1 MVPAIDQDRR
11 TEQVV
16 RLAYRE
22 YRDTNTDESSIV
34 TLVHGSPGD
43 GRVFER
49 LAVTLSQQHRVIVPD
64 LPGFGNSS
72 LEVPDYS
79 LRAHARYVIDLLDRL
94 RIARTHLV
102 GFSMGGG
109 VALNVAGLGEERIRS
124 LVLLS
129 GIGVQEM
136 ELLGNYHV
144 NHAVHGVQLVA
155 LWLTRAGL
163 PHFGL
168 LDQPLS
174 VAYSYARNFYDSDQ
188 RPLRKTLSR
197 VEAPTLIL
205 HGRDD
210 AFVPV
215 EAAYEHTR
223 LVPQS
228 ELHVLNEGHFLL
240 FSETDEVARL
250 IDAFIR
256 RVNRGGGMT
265 RLQAPL
271 DRVRASRSAF
281 DARLIPRAR
290 AVNAA
295 VLGAVIAVT
304 TMISA
309 PVGSVGGGVLQG
321 QGRSSLWLA
330 LISALVGLTAG
341 IWFRR
346 SRRSRPSSAARF
358 STSVV
363 RTITI
368 VIGSAVAAPMM
379 LGARI
384 LTGLDSWSSWVA
396 VTAVLST
403 SLWLLAVTLCS
414 VSNRIRVAWNIGT
427 DGRV

>member
-1 MVPAIDQDRR
+1 MVSAVKQDRR
-11 TEQVV
+11 TAQAVG
-16 RLAYRE
+16 LAYRE
-22 YRDTNTDESSIV
+22 YRNANADEASVV

-43 GRVFER
+43 SRVFER
-49 LAVTLSQQHRVIVPD
+49 LAVTLSQHHRVIAPD
-64 LPGFGNSS
+64 MPGFGNSS

-79 LRAHARYVIDLLDRL
+79 LRAHGRYVIDLLDRL
-94 RIARTHLV
+94 RIGRTHLV

-109 VALNVAGLGEERIRS
+109 VALNVAGLGKERITS

-144 NHAVHGVQLVA
+144 NHAVHGAQLVA
-155 LWLTRAGL
+155 LWLTREGL

-174 VAYSYARNFYDSDQ
+174 VVYSYARNFYDSDQ

-215 EAAYEHTR
+215 EAAYEHAR

-228 ELHVLNEGHFLL
+228 ELHVLNEGHFML

-256 RVNRGGGMT
+256 RVNRGDGMT

-281 DARLIPRAR
+281 DARFIPRAR

-309 PVGSVGGGVLQG
+309 QVGGVGAGVLQG

-330 LISALVGLTAG
+330 LISSLVGSTVG

-346 SRRSRPSSAARF
+346 SRRSGPSSAPRF

-363 RTITI
+363 QTIT
-368 VIGSAVAAPMM
+368 VVTGSAVAAPMM

-384 LTGLDSWSSWVA
+384 LTGLDSWSSWAA
-396 VTAVLST
+396 VTTVLST
-403 SLWLLAVTLCS
+403 SFWLLAIMLRL
-414 VSNRIRVAWNIGT
+414 VSTRIGATGNVRT
-427 DGRV
+427 D